1 MTRRARILWRIAEY
15 GACLL
20 GLVLVI
26 TGIAIIG
33 FGELGYLPRR
43 SKLWG
48 ELLALA
54 LSLVGLAL
62 CVLAGLIRYRL

>member
-1 MTRRARILWRIAEY
+1 MTRRTRVLWQVGQC

-20 GLVLVI
+20 GLVLVVA
-26 TGIAIIG
+26 GIAIIG
-33 FGELGYLPRR
+33 FGELGYLPGR
-43 SKLWG
+43 SQLWG

-62 CVLAGLIRYRL
+62 CVLAGLMRYRP